1 MLYSSCKGIVWQI
14 YIFFP
19 CRQKKSCDRPEKMPL
34 YPESPGPTDHFH
46 SSPDQ
51 SRTISCPGFYR
62 RRAGFCTGDSGKSSR
77 SVDRKFSDRLPL
89 SGYRF
94 CNHSVRTAWH
104 IFGILKKGYIFVVL
118 IRNED
123 FLAVK
128 RQESAAETAK
138 CQLIQTPEYK
148 RIKYA
153 KGVICILIST

>member
-1 MLYSSCKGIVWQI
+1 MLYSSCKGIVRQI

-51 SRTISCPGFYR
+51 SRTISCPAFTDGAPASV
-62 RRAGFCTGDSGKSSR
+62 RAALAKASR

>member
-1 MLYSSCKGIVWQI
+1 MLYSSCKGIVRQI

-19 CRQKKSCDRPEKMPL
+19 CRQKNRATGRKKCRFIRRVPARPIISIARPT
-34 YPESPGPTDHFH
+34 SPGLFPVRLLPT
-46 SSPDQ
+46 
-51 SRTISCPGFYR
+51 
-62 RRAGFCTGDSGKSSR
+62 RAGFCTGGSGKSSR

-153 KGVICILIST
+153 KGVVCILIST

>member
-1 MLYSSCKGIVWQI
+1 MLYSSCKGIVRQI

-51 SRTISCPGFYR
+51 SRTISCPAFTDGAPASVRAALAKAPGPSIESFRTGFR
-62 RRAGFCTGDSGKSSR
+62 C
-77 SVDRKFSDRLPL
+77 
-89 SGYRF
+89 RF

>member
-1 MLYSSCKGIVWQI
+1 MLYSSCKGTVRQI

-46 SSPDQ
+46 SSARPVPDYFL
-51 SRTISCPGFYR
+51 SGFYR
-62 RRAGFCTGDSGKSSR
+62 RRAGFCTGGSGKSSR
-77 SVDRKFSDRLPL
+77 SVDRKFSDRLPP

>member
-1 MLYSSCKGIVWQI
+1 MLYSSCKGIVRQI

-51 SRTISCPGFYR
+51 SRTISCPAFTDG
-62 RRAGFCTGDSGKSSR
+62 A
-77 SVDRKFSDRLPL
+77 PA
-89 SGYRF
+89 
-94 CNHSVRTAWH
+94 SVRAALAKAPGPSIESFRTGFRCPAIDFVIIPFEPH
-104 IFGILKKGYIFVVL
+104 GIFLAFSKKGYIFVVL

>member
-1 MLYSSCKGIVWQI
+1 
-14 YIFFP
+14 
-19 CRQKKSCDRPEKMPL
+19 MPL

-51 SRTISCPGFYR
+51 SRTISCPAFTDGAPASV
-62 RRAGFCTGDSGKSSR
+62 RAALAKAPGPSIESFRTG
-77 SVDRKFSDRLPL
+77 
-89 SGYRF
+89 F

>member
-1 MLYSSCKGIVWQI
+1 MLYSSCKWIVRQI

-19 CRQKKSCDRPEKMPL
+19 YWQKNRATGRKKCRFIRRVPARPII
-34 YPESPGPTDHFH
+34 SIARPTSFGLF
-46 SSPDQ
+46 PA
-51 SRTISCPGFYR
+51 RFYR

-128 RQESAAETAK
+128 RQESATETAK
-138 CQLIQTPEYK
+138 CQPIQTPEYK

-153 KGVICILIST
+153 KGVVCILIST

>member
-1 MLYSSCKGIVWQI
+1 MLYSSCKGIVRQI

-51 SRTISCPGFYR
+51 SRTISCPAFTDGAPASV
-62 RRAGFCTGDSGKSSR
+62 RAAYWQKLR